1 MTTQVDVET
10 LLRRCY
16 STFNVRD
23 LEGALALMHPDVT
36 WANGWEGGWVT
47 GRDGVRDYWQRQ
59 WAAIDPHVHPL
70 AFTWGADG
78 RVTISVQQ
86 IVRDLSGNV
95 LSEQTV
101 QHVYQMGGALSGGWR
116 SADNVGFPAPK
127 V

>member
-1 MTTQVDVET
+1 MNTQVDVET

-16 STFNVRD
+16 SAFNVRD

-47 GRDGVRDYWQRQ
+47 GRDGVRDYWRRQ
-59 WAAIDPHVHPL
+59 WAAIDPHVDPL

-78 RVTISVQQ
+78 RVTITVQQ

-101 QHVYQMGGALSGGWR
+101 QHVYQLEGRLVRRMEIGG
-116 SADNVGFPAPK
+116 
-127 V
+127 